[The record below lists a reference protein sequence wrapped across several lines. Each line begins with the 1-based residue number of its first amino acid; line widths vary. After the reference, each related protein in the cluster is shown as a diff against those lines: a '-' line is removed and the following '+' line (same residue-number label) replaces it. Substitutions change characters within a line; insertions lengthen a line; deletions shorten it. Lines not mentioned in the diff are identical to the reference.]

1 MTETELNWVIKHLR
15 ELQEQID
22 TLKEQVKELEEK
34 GEKKKSQK
42 EAEEIIEA
50 YKRMIRGEARQC

>member
-22 TLKEQVKELEEK
+22 TLKELVKELEKK
-34 GEKKKSQK
+34 GENDADSP
-42 EAEEIIEA
+42 
-50 YKRMIRGEARQC
+50 